1 LAISIEFYNKSH
13 RAPKEGGGGGGRRG
27 NKTPGSIARGCRAV
41 HLTTYL
47 ICELGRG

>member
-1 LAISIEFYNKSH
+1 MPRRGVAGGE
-13 RAPKEGGGGGGRRG
+13 RGGGVGRG

-47 ICELGRG
+47 IFELGRG